1 MNVIMIFGYKIMIPY
16 KDILS
21 RPKQFHAQ
29 FQRDRPVR
37 TIVSK
42 SAARA
47 NITDRLET
55 LARAKDHCND
65 HYFIDSRKPEES
77 ITKVKKGALGYE
89 ASDRPRESICP
100 IHQNIPLDVPYK
112 PTKLLGHGQWN
123 KWPGKKSFCYTD
135 YSPLLS
141 PLQTGSKSN
150 DSCPKFC
157 RARTII

>member
-1 MNVIMIFGYKIMIPY
+1 MCKNPTTRLSPI

-29 FQRDRPVR
+29 FQGDRPVR

-55 LARAKDHCND
+55 LARPKEHCND

-77 ITKVKKGALGYE
+77 ITKVKKGLNYFLVKILTLE
-89 ASDRPRESICP
+89 
-100 IHQNIPLDVPYK
+100 N
-112 PTKLLGHGQWN
+112 
-123 KWPGKKSFCYTD
+123 
-135 YSPLLS
+135 
-141 PLQTGSKSN
+141 
-150 DSCPKFC
+150 
-157 RARTII
+157 